1 MTRRRSTILDLPVLA
16 LLLPMLLYAVG
27 SLAIAL
33 IDLPP
38 MPWSSR

>member
-1 MTRRRSTILDLPVLA
+1 MIRRPSFILDLPLVL
-16 LLLPMLLYAVG
+16 LIVPPVLYAVG
-27 SLAIAL
+27 ALAFAV